1 MNRKGKVQ
9 FWLEFIS
16 DLFCLVVANAISYLV
31 FHYIYVKIADY
42 PPSEWVRYFLAL
54 LLAFIIVYAGFYSG
68 LDIKRRDR
76 KSEIISL
83 IRNSS
88 LTYLI
93 FSAFILLIKS
103 PIIESRFMLLG
114 GFIFYTALLLPEKY
128 FLKRWITG
136 FFTNS
141 RTASIAGIITTSD
154 IAEEFVK
161 GIKEDWSLN
170 VSGVI
175 LADRALEGVKPTNS
189 SSGVMLAEREVFPKS
204 ICDVPVVSTD
214 SSFMDW
220 VRSAPLDEV
229 FINLEIAS
237 TDEIQ
242 EIIEELEDMGITVH
256 LNIPRL
262 TRMLDQSK
270 FNNINCRVY
279 AGYPMA
285 TFAATKY
292 STAALVTKRMFD
304 IFAGLIGCIVALLA
318 MALVAIPLKQES
330 EGPLIF
336 KQQRVGKNGRIFNI
350 YKIRSMYADA
360 EERKAELMEDNEM
373 DGLMFKMNDDPR
385 ITKVGRFI
393 RKYSIDELPQFFNVI
408 KGDMSVVGT
417 RPPTIEEFEEYES
430 RHKRRLS
437 MRPGITG
444 MWQVSGRSE
453 ITDFEEVVELDCK
466 YIDEWSVGLDIKI
479 LFKTVFVVL
488 THKGAE

>member
-9 FWLEFIS
+9 FWLEFIF
-16 DLFCLVVANAISYLV
+16 DLVCLVIANALSFLV
-31 FHYIYVKIADY
+31 FHYIYVKIGYY
-42 PPSEWVRYFLAL
+42 PPSEWLRYFLAL
-54 LLAFIIVYAGFYSG
+54 LLAFIVVFTGFYSSI
-68 LDIKRRDR
+68 DIKQRNR
-76 KSEIISL
+76 KNEIISL

-114 GFIFYTALLLPEKY
+114 SFLFYTALLAPEKY

-136 FFTNS
+136 FFTHS
-141 RTASIAGIITTSD
+141 RTASLVGIITTSD

-170 VSGVI
+170 VSGII
-175 LADRALEGVKPTNS
+175 LADKVFSRSTVAT
-189 SSGVMLAEREVFPKS
+189 SGAAIPEERVVFPKS
-204 ICDVPVVSTD
+204 ICDIPVVSSDDT
-214 SSFMDW
+214 FMDW

-229 FINLEIAS
+229 FINLDHAS
-237 TDEIQ
+237 NDEIQ

-262 TRMLDQSK
+262 TKMLDQSK

-285 TFAATKY
+285 TFAATQY
-292 STAALVTKRMFD
+292 NTASLAAKRIFD
-304 IFAGLIGCIVALLA
+304 IFAGFIGCLVALIA
-318 MALVAIPLKQES
+318 MAIVAIPLKKES

-336 KQQRVGKNGRIFNI
+336 KQQRVGKNGRLFNI

-360 EERKAELMEDNEM
+360 EERKAELMKENEM
-373 DGLMFKMNDDPR
+373 DGLMFKMSDDPR
-385 ITKVGRFI
+385 ITKVGKFI

-408 KGDMSVVGT
+408 KGEMSLVGT
-417 RPPTIEEFEEYES
+417 SPPTIEEFEAYES

-444 MWQVSGRSE
+444 MWQVSGRSD